1 MLKKLADG
9 WLDTLQRAKRAYT
22 WISSREQSIATP
34 ANVCESARSIRETIT
49 STKFVRSS
57 SDGYCRRNA
66 ISIAQRRVTTSLE
79 PTLWIVINVDTIAS
93 ELRGTDRTLGG
104 HHICPFTKSV
114 PIPIPNDSKFDP
126 SSQKANARPSS
137 AYPAIRPQIPP
148 QKSQKNRSNSRK
160 KPPRPHPCYHSSCTS
175 CPPLHSSIQPLPG

>member
-22 WISSREQSIATP
+22 WISSREQSVATP

-66 ISIAQRRVTTSLE
+66 ISIAQRVTTSLE
-79 PTLWIVINVDTIAS
+79 SILWIVINVDTIAS
-93 ELRGTDRTLGG
+93 ELVGDRQNTGRSSHLSI
-104 HHICPFTKSV
+104 HQISPD
-114 PIPIPNDSKFDP
+114 PDSE
-126 SSQKANARPSS
+126 
-137 AYPAIRPQIPP
+137 
-148 QKSQKNRSNSRK
+148 
-160 KPPRPHPCYHSSCTS
+160 
-175 CPPLHSSIQPLPG
+175 